1 MEPKHRVSGP
11 RPNAGTTLSGDPGWG
26 FWGGESG
33 VSQVRRSWGGES
45 GVSQVRGPW
54 GGESG
59 VSQVRGPWGGE
70 SGVSG

>member
-1 MEPKHRVSGP
+1 MGSLESLRLGGP
-11 RPNAGTTLSGDPGWG
+11 ALGP
-26 FWGGESG
+26 WGGESG
-33 VSQVRRSWGGES
+33 VSQVRR
-45 GVSQVRGPW
+45 PW

>member
-1 MEPKHRVSGP
+1 MGSRGSLRLGGP
-11 RPNAGTTLSGDPGWG
+11 LESQVRGP
-26 FWGGESG
+26 WGGESG
-33 VSQVRRSWGGES
+33 VSQDRR
-45 GVSQVRGPW
+45 PW